1 MEFKPK
7 SALSRLVN
15 GLRREQHDYRPS
27 LEVFP
32 VLNVDKIG
40 SDMGLAQTGTRR
52 GAGNEPST
60 DSSALDDIESRI
72 IERIEAENNA
82 AHGTLLD
89 ELRTFRERLSG
100 LDFEGRFAT
109 IRQAAPAAVSEFRAE
124 AAQGRDEL
132 HRLRRH
138 LRDLEIE
145 HDEFKRRHRLKRTAH
160 FASGGNLTL
169 KVGVLLVLFV
179 FEVFLNGFFLAKGSE
194 LGYVGGA
201 AEALTFALLNIGGSF
216 LIGAVGV
223 RELNHRNPLR
233 KLFGLVAL
241 FCYLGLQ
248 IGLNLAIAHYR
259 EVSGALVSD
268 AGHEVL
274 TRLRTAPLAL
284 ADLKSWLLFG
294 LGILCSLIAFM
305 DAFLIFDPYPGY
317 GALEK
322 RRAIGHDN
330 YIKRKNDLIA
340 SLLDIRDNAIEILE
354 EANRDLAIRRSEHDS
369 ILESRARL
377 LRLFAAHQSHLDR
390 AANALLAIYREA
402 NKAARKSS
410 PPARFASSYALSK
423 FPIEQ
428 ELPEAS
434 AREDLR
440 RSIAESQAVLAGQV
454 EAIHAEFERAFASYR
469 EIDDLIEETPI
480 VRSDAKAA

>member
-1 MEFKPK
+1 
-7 SALSRLVN
+7 
-15 GLRREQHDYRPS
+15 
-27 LEVFP
+27 
-32 VLNVDKIG
+32 
-40 SDMGLAQTGTRR
+40 
-52 GAGNEPST
+52 
-60 DSSALDDIESRI
+60 
-72 IERIEAENNA
+72 
-82 AHGTLLD
+82 
-89 ELRTFRERLSG
+89 
-100 LDFEGRFAT
+100 
-109 IRQAAPAAVSEFRAE
+109 
-124 AAQGRDEL
+124 
-132 HRLRRH
+132 
-138 LRDLEIE
+138 
-145 HDEFKRRHRLKRTAH
+145 
-160 FASGGNLTL
+160 
-169 KVGVLLVLFV
+169 
-179 FEVFLNGFFLAKGSE
+179 
-194 LGYVGGA
+194 
-201 AEALTFALLNIGGSF
+201 
-216 LIGAVGV
+216 V
-223 RELNHRNPLR
+223 RELNHRNLLR
-233 KLFGLVAL
+233 KLFGIVAL
-241 FCYLGLQ
+241 LCYLALL

-322 RRAIGHDN
+322 RRASAHDI

-390 AANALLAIYREA
+390 AANALLAVYREA
-402 NKAARKSS
+402 NKGARKSS
-410 PPARFASSYALSK
+410 PPSRFSSSYALNK

-428 ELPEAS
+428 ELPKTS

-440 RSIAESQAVLAGQV
+440 RTIAESQAVLAGQV

-469 EIDDLIEETPI
+469 EIDDLIEEKPI
-480 VRSDAKAA
+480 GRSDAKAA